1 MSRMIR
7 VSAVLGAAGI
17 LAASV
22 AAKQVV
28 PVQGPPRGAAGI
40 PQGPAAQQP
49 TILKA
54 GNGVIVGRVVEAGSS
69 SGVAGALVLL
79 QSPVLGGMPS
89 TFDDGTLAGTR
100 RAFTDS
106 QGQFLF
112 RGLPAGSYTLTSA
125 APGFVPGQY
134 GDQRL
139 IQIRRSLDLNRTVEL
154 TDLDKLANISIQM
167 WRNGGIGGRV
177 VDEVGEPMVGT
188 PVSVLA
194 RVADWSGTVTQS
206 RTTVTTDDRGVYH
219 ADVPPGDYIV
229 GVLAATTTMP
239 TTSIEGFNQAM
250 REGGATLQAFTRQVA
265 ESGGLMPRGYGSRV
279 GSFMVSQFGTLNA
292 PVVPPTAGDGM
303 FYPSTYHPTSLTAP
317 AATVVRVGSSEEK
330 LGVDIQLRPVPT
342 RRLSGRLVDANG
354 PVGGLALSLVA
365 PDPTVQRTSPATLID
380 TPRALADSNG
390 AFSFIGIAPGTY
402 TLFVSRPASS
412 QASPILWAAQTVTI
426 GADADVQGLEVV
438 LQPGARVGGQIVI
451 ETAKPF
457 NNAQLSR
464 LLIVPRAVPGSV
476 GALVPA
482 GATYVERPTPETFAT
497 REHIPGPYAMTV
509 SGGIPGFVVK
519 SITLNGQNVMDK
531 PFDLPASGV
540 TGMVVTF
547 SDRIS
552 MLSGYAREGSTPSPL
567 ATVIVFPT
575 DKSLWRLPG
584 MASRRVQTAAP
595 GSDGRY
601 AFAGLPSGEYYV
613 AAVDWPDADFS
624 DGAVLTSIIPSA
636 VRVTIGDGTPHTQ
649 DLRVLVRR

>member
-1 MSRMIR
+1 MSRIIR
-7 VSAVLGAAGI
+7 LGAVLGAAGI
-17 LAASV
+17 FV
-22 AAKQVV
+22 AAV
-28 PVQGPPRGAAGI
+28 
-40 PQGPAAQQP
+40 AAQQAVP
-49 TILKA
+49 PPGAPGLPPGPGGQQPAVLKA
-54 GNGVIVGRVVEAGSS
+54 GNGVIVGRVVDAGGS

-79 QSPVLGGMPS
+79 QSPVLGAMPS

-100 RAFTDS
+100 RGSTDS

-112 RGLPAGSYTLTSA
+112 RGLPPGSYTITTA
-125 APGFVPGQY
+125 APGYMPGQF
-134 GDQRL
+134 GDRRM
-139 IQIRRSLDLNRTVEL
+139 IQIRRTLDLNRTVEL
-154 TDLDKLANISIQM
+154 TDLDKLANISIPV
-167 WRNGGIGGRV
+167 WKNGGIGGRV
-177 VDEVGEPMVGT
+177 VDELGEPMVGT

-194 RVADWSGTVTQS
+194 RVADWGGPITQS
-206 RTTVTTDDRGVYH
+206 RTTVTTDDRGIYH

-239 TTSIEGFNQAM
+239 TTSIDAFNQAM
-250 REGGATLQAFTRQVA
+250 REGGAALQAFTRGVA

-279 GSFMVSQFGTLNA
+279 GSFMVSQFGSLNT

-303 FYPSTYHPTSLTAP
+303 FYPSTFHPSSLTAP
-317 AATVVRVGSSEEK
+317 AATVVSVGSGEEK
-330 LGVDIQLRPVPT
+330 PGVDIQLRPVPT
-342 RRLSGRLVDANG
+342 RRVSGRLVDANG

-380 TPRALADSNG
+380 TPRALADGSG

-412 QASPILWAAQTVTI
+412 GTSPILWASQTVTV

-438 LQPGARVGGQIVI
+438 LQSGARVSGQIVV

-464 LLIVPRAVPGSV
+464 LLIVPRPVPGSV
-476 GALVPA
+476 GALVTT
-482 GATYVERPTPETFAT
+482 GASYVERPTPDTFAT
-497 REHIPGPYAMTV
+497 RQYIPGPYAMTV
-509 SGGIPGFVVK
+509 AGGVPGFVVK
-519 SITLNGQNVMDK
+519 SVTLNGQNVMDK
-531 PFDLPASGV
+531 PFDLPATGV
-540 TGMVVTF
+540 TGMVVTI

-552 MLSGYAREGSTPSPL
+552 MLSGYARDGNTPSPL
-567 ATVIVFPT
+567 STVVVFPT

-584 MASRRVQTAAP
+584 MGSRRVQTAAP
-595 GSDGRY
+595 GTDGRY
-601 AFAGLPSGEYYV
+601 AFAGLPSGDYYV
-613 AAVDWPDADFS
+613 AAVDWPEADFS

-649 DLRVLVRR
+649 DLRVMVRR